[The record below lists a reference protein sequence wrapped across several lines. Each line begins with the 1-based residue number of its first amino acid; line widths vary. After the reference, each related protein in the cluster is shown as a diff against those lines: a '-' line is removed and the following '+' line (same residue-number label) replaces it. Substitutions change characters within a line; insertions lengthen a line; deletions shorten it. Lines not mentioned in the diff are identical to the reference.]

1 MQYDTFDG
9 HSVDGTGNWTYE
21 NNGVGEAVPEPLA
34 ALTSEERLLLGIV
47 KMADA
52 AFEPSYSS
60 CGYMHFSSGAFLR
73 PGDYHGLSTLLV
85 RTPSPN
91 DGLPVTM
98 NVTVPQ
104 NVAQQEASS
113 TSPLQHL
120 GHCASE
126 ALDGR

>member
-1 MQYDTFDG
+1 MWY
-9 HSVDGTGNWTYE
+9 TGNWTYE

-52 AFEPSYSS
+52 AFKPSYSS

-91 DGLPVTM
+91 DGLP
-98 NVTVPQ
+98 
-104 NVAQQEASS
+104 A
-113 TSPLQHL
+113 
-120 GHCASE
+120 
-126 ALDGR
+126 